1 MTSKENVSQENN
13 KGKRTAIIIVSVLVA
28 IYLIGSAIFS
38 YIALPGTY
46 LNGRDISYASKS
58 DALKSAP
65 DDFGLSVKGRDDRSL
80 AISPA
85 DIDYKSELSKDA
97 SIDQNPFTWPKDLL
111 TNNKKDYNFE
121 SNVYYNK
128 EKLDKL
134 INDSELVNGITE
146 PENAKVIENNGQYAI
161 KEEVEGNK
169 VDQKKLED
177 AIIDSINT
185 KEKNLVLDDSYYI
198 SPEVRKDSKKLKE
211 IIADSKK
218 LEDMSIKFNFNGF
231 DFKLEGEKLMDM
243 FDLNESGFELNYDKV
258 SEYVSMLASE
268 TDTYGKNRKF
278 NATGIGEIVV
288 GPGVYGFRLD
298 QDGMIDKIYEQVNS
312 RESGT
317 LEPVYA
323 NIAYVRTDSGE
334 DIADTYVEVDISRQH
349 LWFYKDG
356 NLIVESD
363 LVSGR
368 PVDGWASN
376 VGVGQVVDKAAN
388 TTLSGLNFDG
398 VTSYQTPVDYWIP
411 IGWDGEGFHDAP
423 WRGSF
428 GGSLYL
434 TKGSHGCFNLPP
446 SVAKTLFENIDYVTP
461 VIVYESSTNN
471 SPAMVY

>member
-1 MTSKENVSQENN
+1 MTSQENASQENN

-97 SIDQNPFTWPKDLL
+97 SIDQNPFTWPKALL

-128 EKLDKL
+128 EKLDKIINNSEL
-134 INDSELVNGITE
+134 INGVTE

-388 TTLSGLNFDG
+388 TTLRGLNFDG

-446 SVAKTLFENIDYVTP
+446 SVAKALFENIDYVTP